1 MKIIVLGC
9 GRVGEQFSRLM
20 ADKDHDV
27 TVIDYDAAA
36 LARLGPE
43 FKGQRVHGIGFD
55 RRILAQAGIARADA
69 FAATSASDNAN
80 IVAARLAHNV
90 FHVPKVVARL
100 YDPRRAEIYR
110 RLGLVTIS
118 STTWG
123 AERIYEVLMH
133 GELDPD
139 RSFGHGE
146 VTLQAVEA
154 PPHWVGRSVRELCAP
169 GEVSV
174 AVLTRGGRAVIPGSG
189 TILRAGDVVHLV
201 VAATGLTR
209 LEEWLGLNGGD

>member
-1 MKIIVLGC
+1 MKIIVMGC
-9 GRVGEQFSRLM
+9 GRVGEQFSLLM
-20 ADKDHDV
+20 ADKGHDV

-36 LARLGPE
+36 LERLGPN
-43 FKGQRVHGIGFD
+43 FRGQRLHGVGFD
-55 RRILAQAGIARADA
+55 RRILAQAGISQSDA

-80 IVAARLAHNV
+80 VVAARLAHNV
-90 FHVPKVVARL
+90 FRVPKVVARL

-123 AERIYEVLMH
+123 AQRIYDVLMH

-146 VTLQAVEA
+146 VTMQAIET
-154 PPHWVGRSVRELCAP
+154 PPHWVGRTVRELCAP

-174 AVLTRGGRAVIPGSG
+174 AVLTRAGQAVIPGTG
-189 TILRAGDVVHLV
+189 TVLRSGDVVHMV
-201 VAATGLTR
+201 VAASGLPR
-209 LEEWLGLNGGD
+209 LEEWLGLNGGN